1 MGGSFWKLNHLPALT
16 HPESEW
22 KGMTKNLAR
31 PEEKELHEPQHQDG
45 AHIKV
50 FEEDELLEGHFH
62 SLEGLSQIGC

>member
-1 MGGSFWKLNHLPALT
+1 
-16 HPESEW
+16 
-22 KGMTKNLAR
+22 MTKNLAR
-31 PEEKELHEPQHQDG
+31 PEEKELHEPQHQDD